1 MELGFLISPRKDNTA
16 IAVLLPLEQAL
27 LWSLRNDPAEDFGI
41 AHRQCLALHDLAQP
55 AKLDAMQG
63 SGSAQGESWIAE

>member
-27 LWSLRNDPAEDFGI
+27 LWSLRNDPAET
-41 AHRQCLALHDLAQP
+41 LALLIVNAWPYTIWHSQQNLMQCKDQAQHRVR
-55 AKLDAMQG
+55 AG
-63 SGSAQGESWIAE
+63 